1 MSKFSKAM
9 RTTNTVASLLIA
21 IGVAV
26 DLYEK
31 FKGGKN
37 TLVVWLIQGQENT
50 YSQMLEILNQEG
62 FVTSRGF
69 RLPTIGMRC

>member
-9 RTTNTVASLLIA
+9 RATNAVASLIIA

-31 FKGGKN
+31 FKGRKKN
-37 TLVVWLIQGQENT
+37 PAPVLPDSATPVNEQTDDTAGSEQPK
-50 YSQMLEILNQEG
+50 
-62 FVTSRGF
+62 TS
-69 RLPTIGMRC
+69 TM

>member
-9 RTTNTVASLLIA
+9 RATNTVASLLIA

-31 FKGGKN
+31 FKGRKKIPA
-37 TLVVWLIQGQENT
+37 L
-50 YSQMLEILNQEG
+50 Y
-62 FVTSRGF
+62 
-69 RLPTIGMRC
+69 

>member
-9 RTTNTVASLLIA
+9 RATNTVASLLIA

-31 FKGGKN
+31 FKGRKKTPAPVLTVGESPTQKKR
-37 TLVVWLIQGQENT
+37 TALA
-50 YSQMLEILNQEG
+50 IL
-62 FVTSRGF
+62 
-69 RLPTIGMRC
+69 LWAI

>member
-9 RTTNTVASLLIA
+9 RATNTVASLLIA

-31 FKGGKN
+31 FKGRKK
-37 TLVVWLIQGQENT
+37 TLTPVFADPATPVNEQTDDTAGSEQPK
-50 YSQMLEILNQEG
+50 
-62 FVTSRGF
+62 TS
-69 RLPTIGMRC
+69 TM

>member
-9 RTTNTVASLLIA
+9 RATNAVASLIIA

-31 FKGGKN
+31 FKGRKKI
-37 TLVVWLIQGQENT
+37 LAPVVFTDPATPVNEQTDDTAGSEQPK
-50 YSQMLEILNQEG
+50 
-62 FVTSRGF
+62 TS
-69 RLPTIGMRC
+69 TM

>member
-9 RTTNTVASLLIA
+9 RATNAVASLIIA

-31 FKGGKN
+31 FKGRNK
-37 TLVVWLIQGQENT
+37 T
-50 YSQMLEILNQEG
+50 SQVLTDPATPVKEQTDDTAGSEQPK
-62 FVTSRGF
+62 TS
-69 RLPTIGMRC
+69 TM

>member
-9 RTTNTVASLLIA
+9 RATNTAASLLIA

-31 FKGGKN
+31 FKGRKKTPAPVLTDPATPVNEQTDDTAGSEQPK
-37 TLVVWLIQGQENT
+37 TVI
-50 YSQMLEILNQEG
+50 M
-62 FVTSRGF
+62 
-69 RLPTIGMRC
+69 

>member
-9 RTTNTVASLLIA
+9 RATNAVASLIIA

-31 FKGGKN
+31 FKGRNKTAQVLTDPATPAEQTDDTAGSEQPK
-37 TLVVWLIQGQENT
+37 
-50 YSQMLEILNQEG
+50 
-62 FVTSRGF
+62 TS
-69 RLPTIGMRC
+69 TM

>member
-9 RTTNTVASLLIA
+9 RATNTVASLLIA

-31 FKGGKN
+31 FKGRKKTP
-37 TLVVWLIQGQENT
+37 TLVRPKDMIERLEENI
-50 YSQMLEILNQEG
+50 SEQL
-62 FVTSRGF
+62 
-69 RLPTIGMRC
+69 RLMTAVEYFIIR

>member
-9 RTTNTVASLLIA
+9 RATNAVASLLIA

-31 FKGGKN
+31 FKGRNKTAQVLTDPAPPVNEQTDDTAGSEQPK
-37 TLVVWLIQGQENT
+37 
-50 YSQMLEILNQEG
+50 
-62 FVTSRGF
+62 TS
-69 RLPTIGMRC
+69 TM